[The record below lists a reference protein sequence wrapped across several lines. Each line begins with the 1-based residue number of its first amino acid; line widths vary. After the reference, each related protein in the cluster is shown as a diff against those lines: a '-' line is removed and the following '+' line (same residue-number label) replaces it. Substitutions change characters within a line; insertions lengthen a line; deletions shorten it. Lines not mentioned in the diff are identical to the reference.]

1 MPRAAGGYP
10 PGVAT
15 ALIHGIALNG
25 ASGRHDEYLQA
36 LRSGRKEPFT
46 AELFVRSVRPGATVV
61 DGGAY
66 LGFYALLAAR
76 RVGPGGTV
84 FAFEPNPET
93 FEVLCRNV
101 HQNGFEE
108 RVVPLPAALGR
119 DRGERRFYLADEDG
133 SKSSLFPPRSVRR
146 LADVECTSLDE
157 ALGARPVD
165 VVKLD
170 LEGGEVEALRGM
182 RRTLAAS
189 PDPCLI
195 VECNPLALGAAGTSA
210 GTLRRELASTGLD
223 VAAVDDEAWELRAP
237 EVAFPGHHGHV
248 NMYCRRT

>member
-1 MPRAAGGYP
+1 MS
-10 PGVAT
+10 T
-15 ALIHGIALNG
+15 ALIHGIALEG
-25 ASGRHDEYLQA
+25 SSGRHDEYLGA

-46 AELFVRSVRPGATVV
+46 AELFVRSVPRGGTVV

-76 RVGPGGTV
+76 RVGEAGTV

-93 FEVLCRNV
+93 FDVLCRNV
-101 HQNGFEE
+101 RRNGFED
-108 RVVPLPAALGR
+108 RVVPLPVALAGDRRGR
-119 DRGERRFYLADEDG
+119 CFYLAGEDG
-133 SKSSLFPPRSVRR
+133 SKSSLFRPRSVRR
-146 LADVECTSLDE
+146 RAEVECTTLDE

-170 LEGGEVEALRGM
+170 LEGGEVDTLRGM

-195 VECNPLALGAAGTSA
+195 VECNPVALSAAGTSA
-210 GTLRRELASTGLD
+210 RTLRRELDASGLD
-223 VAAVDDEAWELRAP
+223 VAAVDDDTWELRAP

-248 NMYCRRT
+248 NLYCRRT